1 MEDYDTSNGVHC
13 ALKFIGGKMIEDVFK
28 DINIDDVF
36 SGLFSYIDV
45 YNDTR
50 SKKFYRKNRFKG
62 KCKKTYII
70 KYNYLHDFLPSP
82 DLLIMCLR
90 NIGRGGRI

>member
-1 MEDYDTSNGVHC
+1 
-13 ALKFIGGKMIEDVFK
+13 MIEDVFK

-36 SGLFSYIDV
+36 SGLFNYIDV

-50 SKKFYRKNRFKG
+50 PKIFYRKNRFKG

-82 DLLIMCLR
+82 DLLNMCLR
-90 NIGRGGRI
+90 NIGRGVEYD